1 MENPFEQIIEKLNTI
16 ENLVREMYLHKYP
29 FPESAA
35 AQNGILNMEQAAEFL
50 SISVSALYKHTSEKN
65 IPFFKTG
72 KKNYFKT
79 SDLSEWLTKHRVMT
93 NEDIEKAATDYIIR
107 KGKAF

>member
-1 MENPFEQIIEKLNTI
+1 MENPFELIMEKLNNIEKL
-16 ENLVREMYLHKYP
+16 VKEMHQQKYP

-50 SISVSALYKHTSEKN
+50 SISVSSLYKHTSEN
-65 IPFFKTG
+65 VIPFYKTG

-79 SDLSEWLTKHRVMT
+79 SELSEWLTKHRNT
-93 NEDIEKAATDYIIR
+93 TKEEIEKKATDYIIR
-107 KGKAF
+107 KGRII